1 MKRRGHR
8 VAWFILVALGL
19 VKASERAMDP
29 GSNPGGPII
38 VHIGGNTLFAIKN
51 LKYIICI
58 SKFSYVKLLRLLK
71 RDNES
76 TMYLQKGY
84 INF

>member
-1 MKRRGHR
+1 MLKQSLKYLQQMKRRGHR

-38 VHIGGNTLFAIKN
+38 THIGCITLFTIKN
-51 LKYIICI
+51 PK
-58 SKFSYVKLLRLLK
+58 
-71 RDNES
+71 
-76 TMYLQKGY
+76 
-84 INF
+84 